1 METLKELRIK
11 KGLTQ
16 QEVANRIGVS
26 LRSYVS
32 YENDISKREVPK
44 YRFFIQE
51 VEKMNLLDE
60 EHGILHIDDIVSACK
75 KVLVEYDVEFCYLFG
90 SYAKGNAT
98 EVSDVDLLICT
109 QTTGLQYYEM
119 TERLRE
125 SLKKKV
131 DVLDLKQLLN
141 NETLLKEVLK
151 EGIRIYE

>member
-1 METLKELRIK
+1 MEGLKELRIK

-16 QEVANRIGVS
+16 QEVAARIGVS

-32 YENDISKREVPK
+32 YENDENKKETPK
-44 YRFFIQE
+44 YRFFVQE

-60 EHGILHIDDIVSACK
+60 EHGILQLDDIASACN
-75 KVLVEYDVEFCYLFG
+75 KVLSDYNVEFCYLFG
-90 SYAKGNAT
+90 SYAKGKAT

-109 QTTGLQYYEM
+109 PTTGLRYYEM

-125 SLKKKV
+125 ALKKKV
-131 DVLDLKQLLN
+131 DVLDIKQLLN

-151 EGIRIYE
+151 EGFRIYG